1 MLPKLVLDQGIDFD
15 KCRAW
20 ADNKPKSAEYEAAM
34 EALYGYVTEQKNTVQ
49 RDGPTMGGNVS
60 MSPHADDRSTLKNA
74 QFGTEGRI

>member
-15 KCRAW
+15 KYRAW
-20 ADNKPKSAEYEAAM
+20 ADNKPKSAEYEAAD
-34 EALYGYVTEQKNTVQ
+34 GGVVWI
-49 RDGPTMGGNVS
+49 RDGTEEYRTARRTNHGGNVS